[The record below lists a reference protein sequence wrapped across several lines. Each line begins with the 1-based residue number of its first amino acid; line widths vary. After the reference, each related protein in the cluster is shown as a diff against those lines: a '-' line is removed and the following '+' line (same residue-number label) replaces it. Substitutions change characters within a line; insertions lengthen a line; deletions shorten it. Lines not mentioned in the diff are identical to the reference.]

1 MKKALFLLTIL
12 ACFFNC
18 TVNETPEFIGVNT
31 IKVEDSNSK
40 FITLKAEAEF
50 LNPNDIGGTL
60 KTDDLKVIINNNEIS
75 SVTTESFDVPAK
87 DKFTIPLRAKIP
99 TDSLFSDKN
108 LSSILGSL
116 LTKNMK
122 VQYVGDIDYKIMGFS
137 HKYHIDVIDN
147 VKIKL

>member
-1 MKKALFLLTIL
+1 MKKVLFLLTIL
-12 ACFFNC
+12 TCFFNC

-50 LNPNDIGGTL
+50 LNPNDIGGSL

-122 VQYVGDIDYKIMGFS
+122 VQYNQYVFYQLKVDLI
-137 HKYHIDVIDN
+137 HI
-147 VKIKL
+147 L

>member
-31 IKVEDSNSK
+31 IEVEDSNSK

-60 KTDDLKVIINNNEIS
+60 KTDDLKIIINNNEIS
-75 SVTTESFDVPAK
+75 SVTTESFEVPKK

-99 TDSLFSDKN
+99 TDSLFSDKKFKQ
-108 LSSILGSL
+108 S
-116 LTKNMK
+116 
-122 VQYVGDIDYKIMGFS
+122 FR
-137 HKYHIDVIDN
+137 
-147 VKIKL
+147 